1 MKTVNDILMIL
12 RIAFDFAEEEY
23 NITMPKISFLR
34 ETKKEARVLSNIE
47 QQILIQFL
55 VTDMDIYKFGVL
67 FALYTGVRVGE
78 LCALQWEDITDD
90 YVQIN
95 KTMQRLRIENGKT
108 QIIIGEPKS
117 NSSRRIIPIPK
128 ILLPYIDAFRQKQGY
143 VLFTN
148 QNHYAEPRIVQMR
161 FQKMAKSCDI
171 QNVNFH
177 ALRHT
182 FATRCIEAGVDV
194 KSLSEILGHS
204 DVKTTLNRYVHSS
217 FELKQISMEKLTFP
231 EINI

>member
-117 NSSRRIIPIPK
+117 NSEVMTRNNFGKMTEYVNKK
-128 ILLPYIDAFRQKQGY
+128 ILKTDSEIMKGNIEILPYAENDSKACDYCEMKEVCLFDKNKDNVRKLCVKAEEAWEIIDR
-143 VLFTN
+143 
-148 QNHYAEPRIVQMR
+148 
-161 FQKMAKSCDI
+161 
-171 QNVNFH
+171 
-177 ALRHT
+177 
-182 FATRCIEAGVDV
+182 
-194 KSLSEILGHS
+194 
-204 DVKTTLNRYVHSS
+204 
-217 FELKQISMEKLTFP
+217 ELKK
-231 EINI
+231 